1 VNTITLADVLGP
13 LERVDL
19 LESDLQESEIL
30 VFPPFRRLLKRK
42 VHRIHIGTHGKDV
55 HRVLLR
61 MFIEDGWEIVFTYEP
76 DSVHETVLGTFA
88 MNDGVLSVRNPVV

>member
-1 VNTITLADVLGP
+1 
-13 LERVDL
+13 
-19 LESDLQESEIL
+19 

-55 HRVLLR
+55 HRALLQ

-88 MNDGVLSVRNPVV
+88 MNDGVLSVRNPAV